1 MFPVFKKK
9 KEKMQLGRDDDDDD
23 FTVACSAEW
32 AAVSRSG
39 KIEAA

>member
-1 MFPVFKKK
+1 
-9 KEKMQLGRDDDDDD
+9 MQLGRDDDDDDDDDD